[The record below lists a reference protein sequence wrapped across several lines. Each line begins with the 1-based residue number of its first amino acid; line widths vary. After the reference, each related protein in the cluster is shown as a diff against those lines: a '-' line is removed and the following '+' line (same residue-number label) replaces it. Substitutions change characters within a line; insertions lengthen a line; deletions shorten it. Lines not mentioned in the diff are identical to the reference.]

1 MAGPLSDEIFA
12 RTLNQM
18 GIATLDQIEAATR
31 VQKESS
37 NTGASPS
44 LADVLV
50 QQGII
55 TQPIREN
62 VEKKAQ
68 VALQGGIKQL
78 GAYKILKKIGEGG
91 MGAVYLADD
100 TAVGRKVALKILPKK
115 YASDQTFLSRFRREA
130 KATGKL
136 NHVNIVTAYTT
147 GEDMGVHYYAMEFCE
162 GEPLDTKLQ
171 REKALTWDKA
181 IEVTMQVA
189 RGLKHAHEHGLIHRD
204 IKPAN
209 ILLTKDGVA
218 KILDL
223 GLSKNI
229 GDSEQSFAT
238 QTGVAMGTPHYIS
251 PEQARGDKGIDG
263 RTDIYSL
270 GATLYHLVTGQT
282 PFQGSTAAMIMMQ
295 HLTAQLPNP
304 QDIHDDI
311 PDGIVLVIQKMMA
324 KEPVDRYRNC
334 DELLRDL
341 ELVIDGKMP
350 STHGLDEGKSSVA
363 MRQKIAPPRR
373 NALRGTHPVQQRKAA
388 PNSVRAAR
396 PEDATQMLPAKKPAK
411 NSALLI
417 GGGVAA
423 AALIAVCAF
432 ALGGKKNDNAPN
444 IAERT
449 QMAQTVLK
457 QPDPPRHEIKP
468 TVPAG
473 TITADDAWVKEVQA
487 LPAEEQAKRINA
499 EMKRLNDGMPDCK
512 IDINNHRVISFE
524 CSADQTRTIAPVR
537 ALQDL
542 ERFVN
547 HSVGRMTPLK
557 DISPLKG
564 MKLKRV
570 ELQGTSVS
578 DLSPLRGM
586 ALEFLGLDRTPVS
599 DLVPL
604 SSMKI
609 ADLYLS
615 ETKIESIA
623 ALEGSSLRLL
633 SVARTAVVDLS
644 PLKNMKTLLWLDV
657 SGTRVTNLEPLRKS
671 AVATLILGG
680 CKIADISPLADMTN
694 LSGLVSDTVSKHD
707 LDVLQAQKASIPVNA
722 APKAE
727 NPIAKTHVGDWLE
740 YSIKIHAKGQ
750 NSDGILRQ
758 TVKSVTAKEIVVEL
772 VAAMNG
778 KTEKK
783 DVRID
788 MNDTT
793 SLSPLQGLGV
803 NLIPGM
809 KQNEMQSGLDE
820 ITVGVK
826 PFKTHWTLQN
836 IETTDQGNKIF
847 ETVKTWTCPDVPIGG
862 LVKTM
867 VMGTL
872 EMTIE
877 LRDFGHGAATPIENQ
892 NADGFVSLFNGRDLT
907 GWEGDPAVWSVKDGA
922 IVAKVNAGKQNNFW
936 LVRRGMTVDD
946 FEIRVLCRLE
956 TLLCNAAI
964 GYRAKEYPD
973 LEMDGY
979 QLDHNVTDDHYGREE
994 NGHLYDGDRRR
1005 KLLAKTCTQVVA
1017 KNVNGQNQLQTVG
1030 DTGHTQDEVW
1040 NSLKKD
1046 GWNELTVVVQGNHI
1060 IHKINGLKVV
1070 DFTDMNEAQRSLSG
1084 LLSLKIWRYQNA
1096 VRAQF
1101 KDIRFKKLGAAQTPA
1116 AVTGNTVVAPLTPET
1131 AALPQETT
1139 LDLGGGV
1146 KMEMVLVKAGEFMM
1160 GDDNGNA
1167 DEKPAHKV
1175 KISQPFYVGKY
1186 EVTVA
1191 QFRRFAETAKFE
1203 TECERNGNKGTTV
1216 KDGKWQD
1223 NVEGI
1228 NWKMP
1233 GFKQE
1238 ENHPVVLVSW
1248 NDSQAFVAWASKLS
1262 GRGVRLPTEAQWEYA
1277 ARGTESKK
1285 YPWGDKW
1292 DGTLANHGD
1301 MTLKNAGFTS
1311 MNCTIDNDGFA
1322 YTSPVGNF
1330 KNASWCGAFD
1340 MAGNAWEWVNDKR
1353 QQDYYAKSPAV
1364 DPPGGD
1370 GNARI
1375 FRGGCWHNDPFV
1387 CRAALRYGQDP
1398 RLSNSSIGF
1407 RVAMLAVSGNTAV
1420 APPKLELFDQPG
1432 STVWLPAGFKY
1443 EKLADVNQPMDIDIG
1458 PDGRL
1463 WIAARDGTV
1472 WAYSFATKQKTQIA
1486 KVAADTSGERGLH
1499 GILCDPGF
1507 LNNGFLYLYYTSGA
1521 GDKNTIVNRL
1531 VRVTV
1536 AENGRGKAF
1545 LPNSE
1550 KILLEVP
1557 SLIDYHQGGALKYNP
1572 KDKKLYVTIGDNNN
1586 PREWQKFFGDPKNQ
1600 AQDLSDL
1607 HGKVLRLNLDGS
1619 IPADNPFVGKAGA
1632 RGETFSVGHRNPY
1645 SMNVD
1650 AQTGRIFIG
1659 EMGYDLKE
1667 DYDEINLLRAGG
1679 NFGWPLREG
1688 PADGKLAGPSK
1699 DPSLIDPWLWY
1710 TRENGAGVT
1719 SGPICRASAGEFAFP
1734 ARFHDGMFYADY
1746 VRKWVRFVSIDPASG
1761 KASVPLDFAIG
1772 IPAGPLSMLQG
1783 PDGALYLVEHPN
1795 RISRI
1800 VYQPATPP
1808 AHVPA
1813 AIDAEKKREAK

>member
-1 MAGPLSDEIFA
+1 MAVPLSDEIFA

-31 VQKESS
+31 IQKESS

-162 GEPLDTKLQ
+162 GEPLDAKLL

-181 IEVTMQVA
+181 IEITMQVA

-229 GDSEQSFAT
+229 GDAEQSFAT

-270 GATLYHLVTGQT
+270 GATVYHLVTGQT

-304 QDIHDDI
+304 QDIQDDI

-324 KEPVDRYRNC
+324 KEPGDRYRNC

-373 NALRGTHPVQQRKAA
+373 NAPRGTHPVQQRKAT

-396 PEDATQMLPAKKPAK
+396 PDDATQMLPAKKPAK

-432 ALGGKKNDNAPN
+432 ALGGKKNEDAPN
-444 IAERT
+444 IAEKT
-449 QMAQTVLK
+449 QPVQTVSK
-457 QPDPPRHEIKP
+457 QPA
-468 TVPAG
+468 VA
-473 TITADDAWVKEVQA
+473 ADDAWVKEVQA
-487 LPAEEQAKRINA
+487 LPAAEQYKRVNE
-499 EMKRLNDGMPDCK
+499 EMKRLNHDGLPDCK
-512 IDINNHRVISFE
+512 FSINNGHVAGFE
-524 CSADQTRTIAPVR
+524 SSADHTHTIAPVR
-537 ALQDL
+537 ALKDL
-542 ERFVN
+542 DRFVN
-547 HSVGRMTPLK
+547 HSVGKMTPLK

-564 MKLKRV
+564 TKVKVV
-570 ELQGTSVS
+570 ELEGTSVA

-586 ALEFLGLDRTPVS
+586 TLDFLGLDRTPVS
-599 DLVPL
+599 DLTPL
-604 SSMKI
+604 SSSKI
-609 ADLYLS
+609 GELNLV

-623 ALEGSSLRLL
+623 ALEAISVHRLSL
-633 SVARTAVVDLS
+633 ARTAVVDLS
-644 PLKNMKTLLWLDV
+644 PLKKMTTLEHLYIQ
-657 SGTRVTNLEPLRKS
+657 GTRVASLEPLRNT
-671 AVATLILGG
+671 AIVELNIAG
-680 CKIADISPLADMTN
+680 CKIADLSPLRDMPK
-694 LSGLVSDTVSKHD
+694 LASLVWDVDVKRDLPLLRSLKGLTKINGTAKDEFF
-707 LDVLQAQKASIPVNA
+707 A
-722 APKAE
+722 KAE
-727 NPIAKTHVGDWLE
+727 SADPAATENPLAKTHAGDWLE
-740 YSIKIHAKGQ
+740 YSIKIHAPGQ
-750 NSDGILRQ
+750 DSEGIMRQ
-758 TVKSVTAKEIVVEL
+758 TVKSVTAKEILIEL
-772 VAAMNG
+772 VATING

-783 DVRID
+783 DLRIN
-788 MNDTT
+788 MNDTS

-809 KQNEMQSGLDE
+809 TQKEMQTESDD
-820 ITVGVK
+820 IKVGAK
-826 PFKTHWTLQN
+826 LFKTRWTLQN
-836 IETTDQGNKIF
+836 LETTYQGNKIF
-847 ETVKTWTCPDVPIGG
+847 ETIKTWICPDVPLSG
-862 LVKTM
+862 LVKTL
-867 VMGTL
+867 VTGTL

-877 LRDFGHGAATPIENQ
+877 LRDFGHGAAQTTAAVAGNM
-892 NADGFVSLFNGRDLT
+892 A
-907 GWEGDPAVWSVKDGA
+907 DPAS
-922 IVAKVNAGKQNNFW
+922 
-936 LVRRGMTVDD
+936 
-946 FEIRVLCRLE
+946 
-956 TLLCNAAI
+956 TLA
-964 GYRAKEYPD
+964 
-973 LEMDGY
+973 
-979 QLDHNVTDDHYGREE
+979 
-994 NGHLYDGDRRR
+994 
-1005 KLLAKTCTQVVA
+1005 
-1017 KNVNGQNQLQTVG
+1017 
-1030 DTGHTQDEVW
+1030 
-1040 NSLKKD
+1040 
-1046 GWNELTVVVQGNHI
+1046 
-1060 IHKINGLKVV
+1060 
-1070 DFTDMNEAQRSLSG
+1070 
-1084 LLSLKIWRYQNA
+1084 
-1096 VRAQF
+1096 
-1101 KDIRFKKLGAAQTPA
+1101 
-1116 AVTGNTVVAPLTPET
+1116 
-1131 AALPQETT
+1131 

-1146 KMEMVLVKAGEFMM
+1146 KMEMVLVKAGEFAM
-1160 GDDNGNA
+1160 GSNDGEGN
-1167 DEKPAHKV
+1167 EKPVHKV
-1175 KISQPFYVGKY
+1175 KISQPYYIGKY

-1191 QFRRFAETAKFE
+1191 QFRRFAEMAKYE
-1203 TECERNGNKGTTV
+1203 TECERGGNKGWTV
-1216 KDGKWQD
+1216 KDGKWQS

-1238 ENHPVVLVSW
+1238 DNHPVVLVTW
-1248 NDSQAFVAWASKLS
+1248 NDAQAFVAWASKLA
-1262 GRGVRLPTEAQWEYA
+1262 GRTVRLPSEAEWEYA
-1277 ARGTESKK
+1277 ARGPKVPK
-1285 YPWGDKW
+1285 YPWGDNW
-1292 DGTLANHGD
+1292 DGATSGNVGD
-1301 MTLKNAGFTS
+1301 ASLRATGFN
-1311 MNCTIDNDGFA
+1311 MIWGEIKENDGFP
-1322 YTSPVGNF
+1322 YTSPVGNY
-1330 KNASWCGAFD
+1330 KNSASWCGAFD
-1340 MAGNAWEWVNDKR
+1340 MAGNVWELVEDASSDN
-1353 QQDYYAKSPAV
+1353 YYAESPAV
-1364 DPPGGD
+1364 DPKGPVD
-1370 GNARI
+1370 GNYRVI
-1375 FRGGCWHNDPFV
+1375 RGGSWIDGSSA
-1387 CRAALRYGQDP
+1387 CRSAHRIGLHLDFRH
-1398 RLSNSSIGF
+1398 SNVGF
-1407 RVAMLAVSGNTAV
+1407 RVAVPAISGNA
-1420 APPKLELFDQPG
+1420 AAPPPKLELFDQPG

-1463 WIAARDGTV
+1463 WIAGRDGTV

-1486 KVAADTSGERGLH
+1486 KVAIDMSGERGLH
-1499 GILCDPGF
+1499 GILCDPEF
-1507 LNNGFLYLYYTSGA
+1507 SNNGFLYLYYTSGA

-1550 KILLEVP
+1550 KVLLEVP

-1600 AQDLSDL
+1600 AQDLADL

-1619 IPADNPFVGKAGA
+1619 IPADNPFVGKHGA
-1632 RGETFSVGHRNPY
+1632 RGEIFSVGHRNPY

-1650 AQTGRIFIG
+1650 APTGRIFIG

-1667 DYDEINLLRAGG
+1667 DYDEINLLQAGG

-1710 TRENGAGVT
+1710 TRENGSGVT

-1734 ARFHDGMFYADY
+1734 AHFHGGMFYADY
-1746 VRKWVRFVSIDPASG
+1746 VRRWVRFVSIDPASG
-1761 KASVPLDFAIG
+1761 KAGAPVDFAIG

-1800 VYQPATPP
+1800 VHQPDNAPPTLSLDLGGGVTMEMELIKPGTFEMGSPEGEKERGKNEKQHTVTISKAFYMGKYPVTQEQYEAVTGKTPSQFKGAKNPVEQVSWDDAQEFCKALHNKAQAKLPQGMEVQLPTEAQWEYACRAGTKTRFYTGDEEEDLARAGWYTKNSDGKTHPVSQKTPNAFGLYDMHGNVWQWCQDLYRSDYEKLSATDPMNKTDGKARVLRGGSWNFLP
-1808 AHVPA
+1808 YDCRSAVRSYFTPVNRG
-1813 AIDAEKKREAK
+1813 IFIGFRIVVSLD